1 MAPHLRSYG
10 SVAAA
15 RLQGY
20 VDRWH
25 ARGHRRPQCWS
36 TYSPD
41 RYKVMYDWE
50 EHTVFSSATL
60 QGLVASL
67 VHGRQRW
74 ELRSWSGCIW
84 GSARPTVRLHALLTY
99 TLPLVLT
106 FLSPQPAGRVLREA
120 RVRGGVAT
128 LVRGAATTSSWVWL
142 GCGRWLP
149 ACGRRFSYHRCPCR
163 GFPQNFLRSHL
174 AAVTQFPL
182 RILLRRRGVGLGS
195 GGAASVWGRGA
206 RARGAASAMH
216 AGQWTPP
223 SKSGNGGI

>member
-1 MAPHLRSYG
+1 MH
-10 SVAAA
+10 
-15 RLQGY
+15 
-20 VDRWH
+20 
-25 ARGHRRPQCWS
+25 
-36 TYSPD
+36 
-41 RYKVMYDWE
+41 DWE
-50 EHTVFSSATL
+50 EHTFCSSATL

-74 ELRSWSGCIW
+74 ELHSWSGCIW
-84 GSARPTVRLHALLTY
+84 GSARPTVRLRALLTY
-99 TLPLVLT
+99 SLPLVLT

-120 RVRGGVAT
+120 RVRSEGGRTRVVEALRRLSVELQQPLRGSGWDVDAGFQLVGVASPT
-128 LVRGAATTSSWVWL
+128 TGALVG
-142 GCGRWLP
+142 
-149 ACGRRFSYHRCPCR
+149 

>member
-1 MAPHLRSYG
+1 MHLGVRAANRAFARAADVHSTFGPDLSQPSTRRSRAPR
-10 SVAAA
+10 
-15 RLQGY
+15 
-20 VDRWH
+20 
-25 ARGHRRPQCWS
+25 
-36 TYSPD
+36 
-41 RYKVMYDWE
+41 
-50 EHTVFSSATL
+50 
-60 QGLVASL
+60 
-67 VHGRQRW
+67 
-74 ELRSWSGCIW
+74 
-84 GSARPTVRLHALLTY
+84 SARAIRRWPHA
-99 TLPLVLT
+99 
-106 FLSPQPAGRVLREA
+106 GG
-120 RVRGGVAT
+120 GGVAT

-206 RARGAASAMH
+206 RARGAASAMR